1 MAITRR
7 QKEFIEYIEMKT
19 GKKFEG
25 FSFEEACDFIA
36 GYIEESHK
44 PTEKQIKTAYKL
56 AKIHNIPCDCRTRQ
70 EFFLFINQFFDNN
83 YIR

>member
-1 MAITRR
+1 MAVTRR

-25 FSFEEACDFIA
+25 FSFEEARDFIT

-56 AKIHNIPCDCRTRQ
+56 ARIHHVPCNCRTRQ
-70 EFFLFINQFFDNN
+70 EFSLFISQFFDND